1 MSEQRERLDHGDFET
16 SFRELEAVIEK
27 LESGDLPLQDCLQYY
42 RRGQR
47 LRQDCVDRL
56 EAAQARAATL
66 REQPPDADAGADTGV
81 EAGHFEAEMQALEK
95 IVQRLEQDEQPL
107 AQGLANFEAGL
118 ARSRMLQ
125 HSLDKAEQSVRQLV
139 REGETET
146 LGPVAD
152 TDAGA
157 PGTDN

>member
-1 MSEQRERLDHGDFET
+1 MGEQRKQRDHGDFET

-56 EAAQARAATL
+56 EAAQARAAAL
-66 REQPPDADAGADTGV
+66 RKQPPDADAGV

-107 AQGLANFEAGL
+107 ARGLASFEAGL

-146 LGPVAD
+146 LESFSD
-152 TDAGA
+152 EDAGS